1 MPLPEMGEKE
11 MDFRTKQTLKTGIN
25 IASLV
30 DMLFILLIFFVVT
43 STFVEQPSIRLD
55 LPSTRHADTTKLED
69 LIVTIDKNGETFLK
83 REPVTAWELGEAFR
97 EAVRKRKETILI
109 LRADK
114 DANYGSVVAVMDIAR
129 GAGLKRITALT
140 TAGPGQQ
147 E

>member
-1 MPLPEMGEKE
+1 MV
-11 MDFRTKQTLKTGIN
+11 DTL
-25 IASLV
+25 
-30 DMLFILLIFFVVT
+30 FLLLAFFVVT
-43 STFVEQPSIRLD
+43 TTFVEQPSIRLD
-55 LPSTRHADTTKLED
+55 LPSTKHADVAKLED
-69 LIVTIDKNGETFLK
+69 LIVTIDKEGEMFLK
-83 REPVTAWELGEAFR
+83 QKPVTAWELGEAFR

-140 TAGPGQQ
+140 TSGSGQQ

>member
-1 MPLPEMGEKE
+1 MN
-11 MDFRTKQTLKTGIN
+11 FRTKQTLKTGIN

-55 LPSTRHADTTKLED
+55 LPSTRHADTEKLED
-69 LIVTIDKNGETFLK
+69 LIVTIDKEGEMFLK
-83 REPVTAWELGEAFR
+83 QKPVTAWELGEAFR

>member
-1 MPLPEMGEKE
+1 MN
-11 MDFRTKQTLKTGIN
+11 FRTKQTLKTGIN

-55 LPSTRHADTTKLED
+55 LPSTRHADTAKLED
-69 LIVTIDKNGETFLK
+69 LIVTIDKEGEMFLK
-83 REPVTAWELGEAFR
+83 QKPVTAWELGEAFR

>member
-1 MPLPEMGEKE
+1 MN
-11 MDFRTKQTLKTGIN
+11 FRTKQTLRTGIN

-69 LIVTIDKNGETFLK
+69 LIVTIDKEGEMFLK
-83 REPVTAWELGEAFR
+83 QRPVTAWELGEAFR

-140 TAGPGQQ
+140 TSGPGQQ

>member
-1 MPLPEMGEKE
+1 MA
-11 MDFRTKQTLKTGIN
+11 FRTRRALKLGIN
-25 IASLV
+25 LTPLIDTLFL
-30 DMLFILLIFFVVT
+30 MLAFVITT
-43 STFVEQPSIRLD
+43 STFSEQPGIRLN
-55 LPSTRHADTTKLED
+55 LPSTRHADTAKLED
-69 LIVTIDKNGETFLK
+69 LIVTIDKEGEMFLK
-83 REPVTAWELGEAFR
+83 QKPVTAWELGEAFR